1 MLFVLFLVACK
12 RSCLLFPVLGMI
24 YSARAHAFIIL
35 YYNFYNLIAL
45 YSAVI
50 RIFLTIGRELST
62 LQQLTTATWTI
73 QQCPGVCIHHCYNI
87 IICIIILYDNMRSI
101 YMIYYIILLYTR
113 ALHMGIYMTYHLT
126 YTHYTYCIECYMKY
140 IYVMYIPL
148 GRHCRRT
155 RHTYTPFGIDI

>member
-12 RSCLLFPVLGMI
+12 RSCLLFPVRGMI

-35 YYNFYNLIAL
+35 YHNFYNLIAL

-50 RIFLTIGRELST
+50 RIFLTIGRELRT
-62 LQQLTTATWTI
+62 LQQLTTAAWTI

-101 YMIYYIILLYTR
+101 YMIYYIILLYARTSHR
-113 ALHMGIYMTYHLT
+113 Y
-126 YTHYTYCIECYMKY
+126 KY
-140 IYVMYIPL
+140 IY
-148 GRHCRRT
+148 T
-155 RHTYTPFGIDI
+155 